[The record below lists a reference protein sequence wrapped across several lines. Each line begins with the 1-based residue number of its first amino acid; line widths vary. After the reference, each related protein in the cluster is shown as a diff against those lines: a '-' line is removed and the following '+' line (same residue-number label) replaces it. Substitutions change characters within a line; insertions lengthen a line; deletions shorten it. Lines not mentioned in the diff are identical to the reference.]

1 MADRPTFE
9 KSSPELV
16 KGFESLARRFPEVER
31 RKMFGY
37 PALFLAGNL
46 VTGLFASSWMIRLP
60 DDARAELLAL
70 PGARPF
76 EPMTGRPMKGY
87 AVLPDDVVA
96 DQERLAAWVRRAID
110 HATTLPPKR

>member
-1 MADRPTFE
+1 MADRPAFD
-9 KSSPELV
+9 KSPPELIER
-16 KGFESLARRFPEVER
+16 FEELARRLPVVER

-37 PALFLAGNL
+37 PALFLHGNL

-60 DDARAELLAL
+60 DDARGELLTL

-76 EPMTGRPMKGY
+76 EPMPGRPMTGY

-96 DQERLAAWVRRAID
+96 DEELLETWIRRAID
-110 HATTLPPKR
+110 HVATLPPKR